1 MPLKYKDK
9 IFEDEKSLGAYLM
22 GSVKTK
28 KKTIAAQING
38 KKGGRPPKNKE
49 NDDENNTCDDR
60 IRGRIILKPKNPKI
74 RTD

>member
-9 IFEDEKSLGAYLM
+9 IFEDEKSLGAFLM

-38 KKGGRPPKNKE
+38 KKGGRPIKTKE
-49 NDDENNTCDDR
+49 KDDEDNADNASVPSRTTRNTKTIKSRAD
-60 IRGRIILKPKNPKI
+60 
-74 RTD
+74 